1 MSSNTDQ
8 PTIVVFGSIN
18 MDLVASVARMPAP
31 GETILGT
38 EFRTTP
44 GGKGANQAVAAS
56 RLGAAVRMVGRVGAD
71 PFGPTLVAGLQ
82 SNGIDVS
89 GVQKDPENSSGIAMI
104 LLDSAKQNYIVAA
117 YGANMACD
125 DAQLD
130 ALDRALVDADVL
142 LLQLETPLEATL
154 AAALRARAEGAMVI
168 WDPAPARELPA
179 EVFTECDVMTPNQV
193 EAELLTGIRVT
204 DVESARLAVDEL
216 LNRGVGAA
224 VVKLGAG
231 GAYFASANA
240 RGLVRSFQ
248 VEVVDTVA
256 AGDAFGGAL
265 GVALARGQSLEDA
278 VRYGCAAGAM
288 AVTRHGAQEAMPAH
302 VEVAALLASRA

>member
-1 MSSNTDQ
+1 MSSNIDQ

-31 GETILGT
+31 GETSLGT

-89 GVQKDPENSSGIAMI
+89 GVQVDPENSSGVAMI
-104 LLDSAKQNYIVAA
+104 LLDSDRQNYIVAA

-142 LLQLETPLEATL
+142 LLQLETPLD
-154 AAALRARAEGAMVI
+154 AALEAARRARTEGALVI
-168 WDPAPARELPA
+168 WDPAPAQELPA
-179 EVFTECDVMTPNQV
+179 EVFTACDVMTPNQV
-193 EAELLTGIRVT
+193 EAEFLTGVRVT
-204 DVESARLAVDEL
+204 DVESAELAADEL

-224 VVKLGAG
+224 VVKLGAD
-231 GAYFASANA
+231 GAYFASASA
-240 RGLVRSFQ
+240 RGLVRSFA
-248 VEVVDTVA
+248 VDVVDTVA
-256 AGDAFGGAL
+256 AGDAFGSAL

-278 VRYGCAAGAM
+278 VRYGCAAGAL
-288 AVTRHGAQEAMPAH
+288 AVTRHGAQDAMPTH
-302 VEVAALLASRA
+302 VEVAALLESGA